1 MITKIQKER
10 IKDIIGNK
18 YVSLIKEKLKEKGV
32 LNKKG
37 KAYKTSFIINVMNGK
52 GHKIIE
58 NAIYDVV
65 AEKKEELE
73 QQKKVR
79 EGLLNNE

>member
-52 GHKIIE
+52 EHKIIE